1 MKVAH
6 VGSLRYVT
14 MIKGKKKHVVLF
26 LFCFDSGTIE
36 EEEWKDCKR
45 KRTKMS
51 MVSK

>member
-14 MIKGKKKHVVLF
+14 MINSKKKRVVVLF

-36 EEEWKDCKR
+36 EEEWKQCNR
-45 KRTKMS
+45 K
-51 MVSK
+51 